1 LSALGSTV
9 FTHPWKRQDVS
20 TLMFTTWMDFL
31 LQRYILNW
39 EIATYD
45 FENAHKR
52 FLTVYFLELF
62 LFLAKAGGH
71 IFLSMAT

>member
-1 LSALGSTV
+1 
-9 FTHPWKRQDVS
+9 
-20 TLMFTTWMDFL
+20 MDFL

-62 LFLAKAGGH
+62 LFLAKAVGH